1 MTTPTA
7 EKKLLRI
14 ADVLETTSMSE
25 STQRR
30 LEEAGCFPEKV
41 RLGGPNGR
49 AVRWL
54 RVEVEEWIGNL
65 ERTCNA

>member
-1 MTTPTA
+1 MTTPTV

-14 ADVLETTSMSE
+14 AEVLEMTSMSE

-49 AVRWL
+49 AVRWY
-54 RVEVEEWIGNL
+54 RVEVEEWIADLQRTGNV
-65 ERTCNA
+65 

>member
-1 MTTPTA
+1 MTTPTV
-7 EKKLLRI
+7 EKKLPRI
-14 ADVLETTSMSE
+14 ADVLEMTSMSE

-54 RVEVEEWIGNL
+54 RVEVEEWIAD
-65 ERTCNA
+65 RQPIRSV

>member
-1 MTTPTA
+1 MTTPTV

-14 ADVLETTSMSE
+14 ADVLETTSMSR
-25 STQRR
+25 STLWR
-30 LEEAGCFPEKV
+30 LVKTGQFPAPLKV
-41 RLGGPNGR
+41 GGPNGR

>member
-1 MTTPTA
+1 MTTPTV

-14 ADVLETTSMSE
+14 AEVLEMTSMSE

-49 AVRWL
+49 AVRWY
-54 RVEVEEWIGNL
+54 RVEVEEWIADL
-65 ERTCNA
+65 QRICSV